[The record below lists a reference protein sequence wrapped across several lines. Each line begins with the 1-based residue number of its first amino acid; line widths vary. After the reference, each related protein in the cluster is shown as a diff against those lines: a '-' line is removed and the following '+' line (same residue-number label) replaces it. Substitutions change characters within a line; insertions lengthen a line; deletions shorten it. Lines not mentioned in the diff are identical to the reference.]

1 MISVVIPIY
10 NTIPDYFKECIDSII
25 DQTFKYFEV
34 LVIDN
39 GSSKENFKEYEKICK
54 DSRISLHQIERIDG
68 MKNLS
73 RALNFGIKLAKFD
86 LIARMD
92 ADDTMI
98 KNRLERQVDYL
109 KNNDVDILGGQIR
122 FMGTNS
128 IKTHPRVIG
137 LDYPLKDYWVMNHPT
152 VSFKK
157 DRIMEIGGYYEKPDY
172 LAEDYELWTRA
183 LSSGLR
189 IENLQ
194 EVLVNYRVSNDSL
207 TSHDKKNKN
216 YNLLM
221 SHIRDVYR
229 NKVGD
234 KIK

>member
-1 MISVVIPIY
+1 MH
-10 NTIPDYFKECIDSII
+10 FRECIDSVLS
-25 DQTFKYFEV
+25 QTLSEFEV

-39 GSSKENFKEYEKICK
+39 GSDKDLLDQYIEICNDDRVHLHTIK
-54 DSRISLHQIERIDG
+54 RIEG
-68 MKNLS
+68 AKNLS
-73 RALNFGIKLAKFD
+73 RAVNHGIKVSKFN

-92 ADDTMI
+92 ADDTMV
-98 KNRLERQVDYL
+98 KNRLERQVEYL
-109 KNNDVDILGGQIR
+109 QNNDVDILGGQIR
-122 FMGTNS
+122 FMGTDR
-128 IKTHPRVIG
+128 IKAHPRVIT

-157 DRIMEIGGYYEKPDY
+157 DRVVEIGSYYEKPDY

-194 EVLVNYRVSNDSL
+194 EVLVNYRMSPNSL
-207 TSHDKKNKN
+207 TNHDKKNKN
-216 YNLLM
+216 YNLLI